1 VSGSTEISEW
11 GRLGSVSGLTEIR
24 AQFENMAGPPLSPII
39 LISVIGEQFDHGVDY
54 GDSES
59 VEIGR
64 LPHVRKLP
72 DT

>member
-1 VSGSTEISEW
+1 
-11 GRLGSVSGLTEIR
+11 
-24 AQFENMAGPPLSPII
+24 MAGPPLSPII

-54 GDSES
+54 GDYES

-64 LPHVRKLP
+64 LRHVRKLP